1 MEKTKM
7 PSKINPPRATP
18 DQGSKGCCC
27 RPSSKEQMG
36 TLAEPL
42 SGLNMSVI
50 LFAFAFCLLVI
61 VSDRMQQQ
69 RLETAALK
77 ADPSRVRKLPN
88 PSEGAFR

>member
-1 MEKTKM
+1 MT
-7 PSKINPPRATP
+7 
-18 DQGSKGCCC
+18 
-27 RPSSKEQMG
+27 
-36 TLAEPL
+36 
-42 SGLNMSVI
+42 VI

-88 PSEGAFR
+88 RSEEFS